1 MRWKQARK
9 YCLTMVC
16 TFVLTYATM
25 GWAQNSN
32 DKSDIQKRLDASADV
47 INQIMGTDKSIPD
60 KIMSSA
66 DCIAVV
72 PSLVKV
78 AFVFGGR
85 HGKGVATCR
94 TANGWSAPAPITV
107 TGGSW
112 GLQIGAQAVDLV
124 MLVMNE
130 KGMDQLLTSKFNVG
144 AGAAAAA
151 GPVGREGSANTDW
164 KMKSEILTY
173 SRSRGVFAGIDL
185 SGASITQDKDETR
198 ILYGKMVPFSDLLR
212 GRVPPPQGSQTFM
225 AAVKRYSREAKQT
238 GSLHSPAPVGATASE

>member
-25 GWAQNSN
+25 GWAQN
-32 DKSDIQKRLDASADV
+32 DKDQSDIQKRLDASADV
-47 INQIMGTDKSIPD
+47 INQIMGSDKSIPD
-60 KIMSSA
+60 TIMSSA
-66 DCIAVV
+66 ECVAVV

-78 AFVFGGR
+78 AFVFGGK

-94 TANGWSAPAPITV
+94 TANGWSAPVPITI

-112 GLQIGAQAVDLV
+112 GLQIGAQAIDLV
-124 MLVMNE
+124 MLTMHE
-130 KGMDQLLTSKFNVG
+130 QGMDNLLSSKFKIG

-164 KMKSEILTY
+164 KMKTEILTY
-173 SRSRGVFAGIDL
+173 SRSRGVFAGVDL
-185 SGASITQDKDETR
+185 SGAAVTQDKDETR
-198 ILYGKMVPFSDLLR
+198 ILFGKMEPYTAILQ
-212 GRVPPPQGSQTFM
+212 GRVAPPQGSQSFM
-225 AAVKRYSREAKQT
+225 AAIRKFSREARTNGQLQT
-238 GSLHSPAPVGATASE
+238 PQPATVRPSE